1 MTDIQPTRIRMRSWL
16 FAPGDSVKK
25 MAKAAEGDAD
35 IVIFDLED
43 AVVESGKEGA
53 RASIAEFL
61 SGKSEDE
68 RARLWVRINPLD
80 GPWAADDLAAVI
92 PARPGGIMLPKSRG
106 RYDVE
111 ELDRLITPLEDENG
125 IATGSTPVIAL
136 VTETAAA
143 MFTTGDYGGAPR
155 LAAMTWGA
163 EDLADS
169 LGIPQNRGEFIQGVQ
184 PGEAA
189 EQAGIRPGD
198 IVTKIDGQEVT
209 PDQTLSFLVA
219 NIAPG
224 TTIPVELVR
233 DGETRRVTLTVGK
246 RPSEEELR
254 QQQQFNPDI
263 EDEDPMEPGENA
275 VIEERLG
282 LQVLP
287 LTAQIARQLGAGA
300 DTEGLVVARVDPN
313 SDAARKRL
321 QRGDIILTA
330 NYRQVRSLDDLESII
345 RTAESED
352 REAVLLRVQRRG
364 QPAAYVAV
372 RLR

>member
-106 RYDVE
+106 RHDVE
-111 ELDRLITPLEDENG
+111 ELDRLITPLEHENG

-169 LGIPQNRGEFIQGVQ
+169 LGAQSNKDFEGDFAFTYKLARSLCLLGAA
-184 PGEAA
+184 AA
-189 EQAGIRPGD
+189 E
-198 IVTKIDGQEVT
+198 VV
-209 PDQTLSFLVA
+209 
-219 NIAPG
+219 
-224 TTIPVELVR
+224 PVETIDTNFRDLQALRKRAIEVR
-233 DGETRRVTLTVGK
+233 RQGYRGMLAIHPAQVPVINEAFTPSDEEVAEAREIVDLFEANPGAGTIGWKGGMLD
-246 RPSEEELR
+246 RPHLSR
-254 QQQQFNPDI
+254 
-263 EDEDPMEPGENA
+263 
-275 VIEERLG
+275 
-282 LQVLP
+282 
-287 LTAQIARQLGAGA
+287 ARQLLAQV
-300 DTEGLVVARVDPN
+300 EG
-313 SDAARKRL
+313 
-321 QRGDIILTA
+321 
-330 NYRQVRSLDDLESII
+330 
-345 RTAESED
+345 
-352 REAVLLRVQRRG
+352 
-364 QPAAYVAV
+364 
-372 RLR
+372 

>member
-106 RYDVE
+106 RHDVE

-125 IATGSTPVIAL
+125 IANGSTPVIAL

-169 LGIPQNRGEFIQGVQ
+169 LGAQSNKDFEGDFAFTYKLARSLCLLGAA
-184 PGEAA
+184 AA
-189 EQAGIRPGD
+189 E
-198 IVTKIDGQEVT
+198 VV
-209 PDQTLSFLVA
+209 
-219 NIAPG
+219 
-224 TTIPVELVR
+224 PVETIDTNFRDLQALRKRAIEVR
-233 DGETRRVTLTVGK
+233 RQGYRGMLAIHPAQVPVINEAFTPSDEEVAEAREIVDLFEANPGAGTIGWKGGMLD
-246 RPSEEELR
+246 RPHLSR
-254 QQQQFNPDI
+254 
-263 EDEDPMEPGENA
+263 
-275 VIEERLG
+275 
-282 LQVLP
+282 
-287 LTAQIARQLGAGA
+287 ARQLLA
-300 DTEGLVVARVDPN
+300 
-313 SDAARKRL
+313 
-321 QRGDIILTA
+321 
-330 NYRQVRSLDDLESII
+330 QV
-345 RTAESED
+345 ED
-352 REAVLLRVQRRG
+352 
-364 QPAAYVAV
+364 
-372 RLR
+372 

>member
-61 SGKSEDE
+61 SDKSEDE

-106 RYDVE
+106 RHDVE
-111 ELDRLITPLEDENG
+111 ELDRLITLLEDENG

-169 LGIPQNRGEFIQGVQ
+169 LGAQSNKDFEGDFAFTYKLARSLCLLGAA
-184 PGEAA
+184 AA
-189 EQAGIRPGD
+189 E
-198 IVTKIDGQEVT
+198 VV
-209 PDQTLSFLVA
+209 
-219 NIAPG
+219 
-224 TTIPVELVR
+224 PVETIDTNFRDLQALRKRAIEVR
-233 DGETRRVTLTVGK
+233 RQGYRGMLAIHPAQVPVINEAFTPSDEEVAEAREIVDLFEANPGAGTIGWKGGMLD
-246 RPSEEELR
+246 RPHLSR
-254 QQQQFNPDI
+254 
-263 EDEDPMEPGENA
+263 
-275 VIEERLG
+275 
-282 LQVLP
+282 
-287 LTAQIARQLGAGA
+287 ARQLLA
-300 DTEGLVVARVDPN
+300 
-313 SDAARKRL
+313 
-321 QRGDIILTA
+321 
-330 NYRQVRSLDDLESII
+330 QV
-345 RTAESED
+345 ED
-352 REAVLLRVQRRG
+352 
-364 QPAAYVAV
+364 
-372 RLR
+372 